1 MRVIISHEGMD
12 FDSLAGMA
20 AARKLYGDGI
30 MLSLGKK
37 RDNVALFL
45 KMHYKYFT
53 IEKFSRF
60 RDLNEITE
68 IVMVDTRRRQ
78 RLGRFADFLDKTRAR
93 IVIFDHHPGGDIS
106 GDESWVE
113 STGAVTTLLVERLL
127 EKEIHINPVE
137 ASLFLLGIYEDTGA
151 LTYSTTTDR
160 DVAVAAELMKRG
172 ARPENILAFLNR
184 EFNPLQQRLQVMLKS
199 SMESYTINGLPIHIA
214 TADLDEIVGGISD
227 ILQRLHVREE
237 LQTSFAIVGMG
248 RKTHMVG
255 KTSGEDLNMNEI
267 MAFFGGGGHIKSAS
281 ATLINISV
289 REAKE
294 KLVSI
299 LEEKAV
305 PGVRAFDIMSRPVF
319 TLKEDEKL
327 GEVIEK
333 IIYSHYRN
341 VPVED
346 GEGRITG
353 WVSKEKIM
361 QMRSKKQL
369 HIPVKGIMD
378 KRLLFLDQNTP
389 ADQVRETFFRENVSL
404 IIVTEGDKMVGV
416 ITPSDVVHYLH
427 AR

>member
-37 RDNVALFL
+37 RENVALFL

-60 RDLNEITE
+60 NDLNEITE
-68 IVMVDTRRRQ
+68 IIMVDTRRRQ
-78 RLGRFADFLDKTRAR
+78 RLGRFSAFLEKTDAR
-93 IVIFDHHPGGDIS
+93 VVIYDHHPGGDIT
-106 GDESWVE
+106 GDESWVD
-113 STGAVTTLLVERLL
+113 STGAVTTLLVEKLL
-127 EKEIHINPVE
+127 EKDIFINPVE

-160 DVAVAAELMKRG
+160 DVAVVAELMKRG

-184 EFNPLQQRLQVMLKS
+184 EFNPLQQRLQEMLME
-199 SMESYTINGLPIHIA
+199 SMESFTINGLPLHIA

-227 ILQRLHVREE
+227 ILQRIHVREE

-255 KTSGEDLNMNEI
+255 KTTADDLNMNEI
-267 MAFFGGGGHIKSAS
+267 MAFFGGGGHIKAAS
-281 ATLINISV
+281 ATLMNTTV
-289 REAKE
+289 KEARKQLLSLLE
-294 KLVSI
+294 K
-299 LEEKAV
+299 KAV
-305 PGVRAFDIMSRPVF
+305 PGVRAADIMSRPVF
-319 TLKEDEKL
+319 TLGENERL
-327 GEVIEK
+327 GDVIEK
-333 IIYSHYRN
+333 IIYSHYRT

-346 GEGRITG
+346 DNGRIVG
-353 WVSKEKIM
+353 LVSKEKIM
-361 QMRSKKQL
+361 DMRRKEQL

-378 KRLLFLDQNTP
+378 KRVLFLDQNTP
-389 ADQVRETFFRENVSL
+389 ADQVRETFFKENVSL
-404 IIVTEGDKMVGV
+404 IIVEEGDKMVGV
-416 ITPSDVVHYLH
+416 ITPSDVIHYLH

>member
-1 MRVIISHEGMD
+1 MRIIISHEGMD

-78 RLGRFADFLDKTRAR
+78 RLGRFAEFLDKTRAR

-127 EKEIHINPVE
+127 EKEIHVNPVE

-160 DVAVAAELMKRG
+160 DVAAAAELMKRG

-281 ATLINISV
+281 ATLLNTSV

-294 KLVSI
+294 KLISL

-346 GEGRITG
+346 G
-353 WVSKEKIM
+353 
-361 QMRSKKQL
+361 
-369 HIPVKGIMD
+369 
-378 KRLLFLDQNTP
+378 
-389 ADQVRETFFRENVSL
+389 
-404 IIVTEGDKMVGV
+404 
-416 ITPSDVVHYLH
+416 
-427 AR
+427 